1 MESSIAVFL
10 LRQLA
15 CELLPTSVGTVSKFA
30 FVTAC
35 VKTKRAVLHVC
46 CEAEVIAFRSELLSH
61 HCK

>member
-15 CELLPTSVGTVSKFA
+15 CELLPTRVSAFLKFA
-30 FVTAC
+30 SVTAG
-35 VKTKRAVLHVC
+35 VKAKRAVLHVC

>member
-15 CELLPTSVGTVSKFA
+15 CELLPTSAGKLSKFA
-30 FVTAC
+30 FVAAG
-35 VKTKRAVLHVC
+35 VKVKRAVLHVC
-46 CEAEVIAFRSELLSH
+46 CEAGIIAFRSELLSH